1 MVQVVHVSDRADL
14 VRTAA
19 ADFVELIAR
28 AQSGQGLYDDGVAR
42 VVLTG
47 GGAGIGLLE
56 QLRALDWAAQT
67 QGEDFPI
74 TRVDWSRVHIFFGDE
89 RVVPVDHP
97 DSNEG
102 QARAALL
109 DHVAVNPEWIHSYQ
123 LGTLSP
129 AESAEMYAAELDRWA
144 PKGFDLHLLG
154 MGGEGHI
161 NSLFPHTEALQEPTK
176 LVVPV
181 YDSPKP
187 PAERVTLTI
196 PAIGSAQHV
205 WLLVS
210 GEEKREAA
218 GHVIARSDY
227 LDWPAAGVSGA
238 QDTRLYLADDAR
250 P

>member
-1 MVQVVHVSDRADL
+1 MQVINVSDRSEL
-14 VRTAA
+14 VRQAA
-19 ADFVELIAR
+19 WDFVELISRVQA
-28 AQSGQGLYDDGVAR
+28 GQGLYDDGIAR

-56 QLRALDWAAQT
+56 QLRDLDWAAQR
-67 QGEDFPI
+67 QQEDFPTLRI
-74 TRVDWSRVHIFFGDE
+74 DWSRVHVFFGDE

-102 QARAALL
+102 QARSALL
-109 DHVAVNPEWIHSYQ
+109 DHVPVNPSWIHSYL
-123 LGTLSP
+123 LGELSP
-129 AESAEMYAAELDRWA
+129 AQSAAHYQRVLTQWA

-161 NSLFPHTEALQEPTK
+161 NSLFPHTDALRESSQ

-181 YDSPKP
+181 FDSPKP
-187 PAERVTLTI
+187 PAERVTLTM
-196 PAIGSAQHV
+196 PAIESAQHV

-210 GEEKREAA
+210 GQEKAEAA
-218 GHVIARSDY
+218 GHVMAGSDP
-227 LDWPAAGVSGA
+227 LDWPAAGARGTVN
-238 QDTRLYLADDAR
+238 TRLYLADDAR